1 MTSPYQ
7 MFGTNKALEA
17 EKGVTIDY
25 GSFSI
30 TVLRAGNSNRK
41 YLERLTAKMRPYR
54 TQKKMDPD
62 VSRRLLAEVYAE
74 AVIVGWKDV
83 KDASGNSMEFTRENC
98 VKLLIDLPDMFDD
111 LVRFA
116 EDMRNFQT
124 EQVEEETKN

>member
-25 GSFSI
+25 GGFSI
-30 TVLRAGNSNRK
+30 TVLRAGNGNRK

-54 TQKKMDPD
+54 TQKKIDPD

-98 VKLLIDLPDMFDD
+98 VKLLMDLPDMFDD
-111 LVRFA
+111 VVRFA